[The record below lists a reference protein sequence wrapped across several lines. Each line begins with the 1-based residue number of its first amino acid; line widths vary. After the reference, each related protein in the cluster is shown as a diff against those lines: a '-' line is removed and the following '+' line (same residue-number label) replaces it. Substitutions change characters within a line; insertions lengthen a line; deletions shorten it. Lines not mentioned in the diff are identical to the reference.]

1 MRRLLALAL
10 TCVIASKVTHV
21 DDYLVPVLTNDHI
34 AGAIRSAQDASYLD
48 VMILQHCGE
57 IAIEHYANVYTATRL
72 NDTES
77 ATLNALQN
85 TSEFATGMGV
95 VSPAL
100 DYKA

>member
-1 MRRLLALAL
+1 M
-10 TCVIASKVTHV
+10 THV
-21 DDYLVPVLTNDHI
+21 DDYLMPVLTNDHI

-72 NDTES
+72 NDTQS
-77 ATLNALQN
+77 ATRTALQN
-85 TSEFATGMGV
+85 TRELATGMGV

-100 DYKA
+100 DWKA

>member
-1 MRRLLALAL
+1 
-10 TCVIASKVTHV
+10 
-21 DDYLVPVLTNDHI
+21 LVPVLTNDHI